1 MDLYFVLNRV
11 IDRYYLK
18 KGCVFI
24 MTVCIKVPKSAQIP
38 GREMTLEAM
47 ELDFTYRI
55 AQKLSKTILD
65 EDLISL
71 EEFEKLTIINE
82 KTFYPFMDG
91 ILR

>member
-71 EEFEKLTIINE
+71 EEFQKLTIINE
-82 KTFYPFMDG
+82 KTFYPFLDG

>member
-1 MDLYFVLNRV
+1 MDLYFRSNRV

-24 MTVCIKVPKSAQIP
+24 MTVCIEVPKSVSIP

-55 AQKLSKTILD
+55 AQKLCKTILD
-65 EDLISL
+65 EGLVSL
-71 EEFEKLTIINE
+71 EEYEIISTINQ
-82 KTFYPFMDG
+82 KSFSPFFYG
-91 ILR
+91 ILH

>member
-1 MDLYFVLNRV
+1 MGLYFKSNRV

-24 MTVCIKVPKSAQIP
+24 MTVYVEVPKCVLIP

-47 ELDFTYRI
+47 ELDFTYRM

-65 EDLISL
+65 EGLISL
-71 EEFEKLTIINE
+71 EEFKKISIINE